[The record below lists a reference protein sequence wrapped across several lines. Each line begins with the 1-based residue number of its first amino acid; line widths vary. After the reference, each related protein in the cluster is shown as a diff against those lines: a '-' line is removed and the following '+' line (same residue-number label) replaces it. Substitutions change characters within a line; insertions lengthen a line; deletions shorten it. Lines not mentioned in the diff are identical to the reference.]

1 MGSGKKLYCSI
12 FEQSRLKESNKKW
25 TSLEVATQ
33 RQIMQPNDEPI
44 REKNMKT
51 AKQLS
56 SYPCML
62 LMMVTNISIRGGDSG
77 VYVSRIVPG
86 GQSEKGGLRQLYF
99 YIFSKSR

>member
-1 MGSGKKLYCSI
+1 
-12 FEQSRLKESNKKW
+12 
-25 TSLEVATQ
+25 
-33 RQIMQPNDEPI
+33 MQTDDETI

-62 LMMVTNISIRGGDSG
+62 LVMVTNISIRGGDSG

-99 YIFSKSR
+99 YVLYIWFDIADYSVW